1 MAEICSLPM
10 YDEKGLI
17 LRGIDKNIP
26 DKPNPWFE
34 K

>member
-1 MAEICSLPM
+1 M

-17 LRGIDKNIP
+17 LRGIDKTIP
-26 DKPNPWFE
+26 KEPNPW